1 MVGGT
6 RSKTREGGEPVILGS
21 SPGDDTFVN
30 PDASAKPQQNHNILI
45 SIPDQS
51 LPGSL
56 SKLLGRS
63 GETMLFVMDFYVV
76 SLRMFSATNST
87 RIVVLESPLSM
98 DVVFI
103 LK

>member
-1 MVGGT
+1 VVGGT
-6 RSKTREGGEPVILGS
+6 RGRTREGGELVILGS

-56 SKLLGRS
+56 SSPVVNPKLLGRS
-63 GETMLFVMDFYVV
+63 GETMFFVMDFYVV
-76 SLRMFSATNST
+76 SLLPTQPR
-87 RIVVLESPLSM
+87 
-98 DVVFI
+98 
-103 LK
+103 